1 MYIYKGIAVTDPM
14 SVLASNFKAKF
25 RNGTNPNRNALD
37 LHVVVFLRLC
47 WTSFYMCYQII

>member
-1 MYIYKGIAVTDPM
+1 MYIYKGIAVTDTM